1 MKFYLYLAAAATL
14 ILCSC
19 NTNKHSNRGEKY
31 GGTLHINATD
41 VPDIIFPGRVLKSS
55 EQLIINQ
62 VYTGLVKY
70 NNENLNIESS
80 LAKQWRVERNKS
92 LFTFYLHNNA
102 YFHADAC
109 FGEQLTRKINAYDVK
124 YSIEKIA
131 LYHTISK
138 HSISSQLRNIEGSEA
153 LLNDKIS
160 TDSINITGIEVL
172 NDTTIIFRLKESD
185 ELFLH
190 FLAGSNSLVFAKEAF
205 QKYGFKNTVGSGA
218 YTFTYPNIKGETM
231 TLIANTNYF
240 GKNKQ
245 QQQLPFIDTIK
256 VSFIT
261 SAKRELNMFEQENLD
276 LVTGVSGN
284 YVIEFLDRHINDFQS
299 NPPYYLMKQ
308 TTNAENKTLYN
319 FVRSNVQNIHFNALS
334 YFDFSE
340 VYFEEP
346 VAREISLE

>member
-1 MKFYLYLAAAATL
+1 MKYSLLL
-14 ILCSC
+14 ILSASLLFCSC
-19 NTNKHSNRGEKY
+19 NSGNTNNRSEKY
-31 GGTLHINATD
+31 GGTLRINITD

-55 EQLIINQ
+55 EQLIVNQ

-70 NNENLNIESS
+70 NAENLQIVSS
-80 LAKQWRVERNKS
+80 LAKKWRIERNNS
-92 LFTFYLHNNA
+92 LYTFYLHNNA
-102 YFHADAC
+102 YFHTDAC
-109 FGEQLTRKINAYDVK
+109 FGEKETKQITAYDVK

-131 LYHTISK
+131 LYHIIK
-138 HSISSQLRNIEGSEA
+138 NHSISTQLKNIEGSEA

-160 TDSINITGIEVL
+160 TDSILINGIEVL
-172 NDTTIIFRLKESD
+172 NDTTIVFKLKKAD

-190 FLAGSNSLVFAKEAF
+190 FLAGTNSLIFAKEAF

-218 YTFTYPNIKGETM
+218 YTYEYPNIKGEAMSLST
-231 TLIANTNYF
+231 NPNYF
-240 GKNKQ
+240 AKNQ
-245 QQQLPFIDTIK
+245 QQQKLPFIDTIK

-261 SAKRELNMFEQENLD
+261 SAKRELNMFEQEQLD

-284 YVIEFLDRHINDFQS
+284 YVIDFLDRHINEFQS

-308 TTNAENKTLYN
+308 TTNTENKTLYN
-319 FVRSNVQNIHFNALS
+319 FVRSNVQNLHFNSLG
-334 YFDFSE
+334 YFDFSD